1 MDYGIYKNVR
11 NASWQCL
18 TDCKITAL
26 PIPISHICELYHGK
40 VINDSNVH
48 KLKTSESGR
57 VYVIDGYPYVVINDN
72 ESVQRIRFTI
82 AHELGHYLLGH
93 LGSNTT
99 NLNRG
104 YNGIKPIQE
113 TEADIFA
120 ARLLAPACVL
130 WGINAQTAE
139 QIATVCNISHEA
151 AKIRAERM
159 EVLRKRGKFLTSP
172 LERQVYQQFESYIQN
187 NRLD

>member
-1 MDYGIYKNVR
+1 MDYGVYKNVR

-18 TDCKITAL
+18 IDCKITSL
-26 PIPISHICELYHGK
+26 PVPISYICELYHGK
-40 VINDSNVH
+40 VVNNSEVC
-48 KLKTSESGR
+48 KLKNSESGR
-57 VYVIDGYPYVVINDN
+57 VYVIDGYPYVVVNDN

-93 LGSNTT
+93 LGSDIT

-104 YNGIKPIQE
+104 YDSIKPIQE
-113 TEADIFA
+113 TEADMFA

-139 QIATVCNISHEA
+139 QISEVCSISHTA

-172 LERQVYQQFESYIQN
+172 LERKVYQQFENYIQN
-187 NRLD
+187 NRL

>member
-1 MDYGIYKNVR
+1 MNYGVYQNVR

-18 TDCKITAL
+18 IDCSIGSL
-26 PIPISHICELYHGK
+26 PVPISHICEIYGGK
-40 VINDSNVH
+40 TVNNSDVH
-48 KLKTSESGR
+48 ILQGGQSGQII
-57 VYVIDGYPYVVINDN
+57 VDGNEFSIIVNDN
-72 ESVQRIRFTI
+72 ESVNRIRFTI

-93 LGSNTT
+93 LGSDIT

-104 YNGIKPIQE
+104 YDSIKPIQE

-120 ARLLAPACVL
+120 SRLLAPACVL
-130 WGINAQTAE
+130 WGINAQTVE
-139 QIATVCNISHEA
+139 QISEVCGISYAA

-172 LERQVYQQFESYIQN
+172 LERKVYQQFENYIQN
-187 NRLD
+187 NRL

>member
-1 MDYGIYKNVR
+1 MNYGVYQNIR

-18 TDCKITAL
+18 IDCKINSL
-26 PIPISHICELYHGK
+26 PVPISHICELYGGK
-40 VINDSNVH
+40 TVNNSNVH
-48 KLKTSESGR
+48 ILRGEQSGR
-57 VYVIDGYPYVVINDN
+57 IIVDGNNFSVVVNDN
-72 ESVQRIRFTI
+72 ESIQRIRFTI

-93 LGSNTT
+93 LGSDITD
-99 NLNRG
+99 LNRG

-113 TEADIFA
+113 TEADMFA

-130 WGINAQTAE
+130 WEINVQTAE

-151 AKIRAERM
+151 AKIHAERM

-172 LERQVYQQFESYIQN
+172 LERQVYQQFENYIQN
-187 NRLD
+187 NRL